1 MTISRMDIYR
11 TLLLEKRAELI
22 GTLSLNED
30 TEGAFGECLAD
41 SVDLSAR
48 ALETAVQ
55 ARLQQNRGKL
65 LRAIEAALRRIDRR
79 TFGVC
84 ETCRQPIPVARLNAV
99 PWADLCRDC
108 KEQHD

>member
-1 MTISRMDIYR
+1 MTISEIDTYR
-11 TLLLEKRAELI
+11 TLLLEKRSELI
-22 GTLSLNED
+22 GALSLNGD
-30 TEGAFGECLAD
+30 AQGAFGDRLAD
-41 SVDLSAR
+41 SVDQSAR

-65 LRAIEAALRRIDRR
+65 LRAIEAAIRRIDRR